1 MPNPGT
7 KATRRW
13 LSNKDLISPWLTKPG
28 VFVYLLVMAIE
39 DKPSSCIYLPQ
50 ITEKDGN
57 QMNSNRNPKTLFIIL
72 GAIIVIG
79 IGIITLV
86 NLREQPAAVLA
97 EGSNY
102 DIENI
107 SPTKYQ
113 ITDETGKVIEL
124 KRVSTLNNAVF
135 QDKEGRRYVFV
146 SGSPYKFVKID

>member
-1 MPNPGT
+1 
-7 KATRRW
+7 
-13 LSNKDLISPWLTKPG
+13 
-28 VFVYLLVMAIE
+28 
-39 DKPSSCIYLPQ
+39 
-50 ITEKDGN
+50 
-57 QMNSNRNPKTLFIIL
+57 MNSNRNPKTLFIIL